1 MKFLKKDQIDLVNGG
16 YLVIKGTDT
25 PVQHAEFCK
34 LQEEAHYLVSL
45 ANKVRGVDFTPKVTK
60 SFNEYK
66 AEVVKE
72 INSQKRQYVAK
83 PKEAAQPTAEK
94 LQKEALAWME
104 SQKNI
109 SKAEKL
115 NTLLQK
121 FNVIAEFEDFGLY
134 FGEGI
139 TKLPKIYT
147 VAEITDA
154 VSVLDPHLTV

>member
-25 PVQHAEFCK
+25 PVQHAEFCR

-45 ANKVRGVDFTPKVTK
+45 ANKVRGVDFTPKTVK
-60 SFNEYK
+60 SFAEYK

-83 PKEAAQPTAEK
+83 PEEVAQPTAEK
-94 LQKEALAWME
+94 LQKEAMAWME

-121 FNVIAEFEDFGLY
+121 FNVIADFEEFGLF

-139 TKLPKIYT
+139 TKLSKIYT